1 LEFKIS
7 LKIIFLF
14 LFHINSTKVRK
25 EKIKIFA
32 KNTKRKKIFVFLTK
46 LNIVNTLDEK
56 FFLKLYDNCKKNISF
71 TEEIASV
78 LDINYDAAYR
88 RIKHKAKLSF
98 SEAIKLAKH
107 FNVSIDSI
115 INQDLPTEKLIV
127 TKSTEINSVDD
138 IELYFKSIINNI
150 SHIKYQEDL
159 QIIYNA
165 KDLPLFYFTRNEL
178 LSKFLIYI
186 IQYLLIKG
194 FPQKKITVEQNI
206 IPTSVLR
213 AAKKFG
219 DLYHKFNITEIWNN
233 NVLES
238 TLNQI
243 VYFYEIKLLN
253 YSTAIKL
260 CNELTNVL
268 KEIEEESYIGK
279 RKNKENSFLEI
290 YNNELIPLN
299 NNVILTMKNKKIMIT
314 PYFYI
319 KYLIIDDQ
327 KFINEYQSNS
337 EEQLKLAT
345 LLSKAGVKE
354 RMVFFKPKYKSIEKT
369 KQRIE
374 LLRQF
379 PI

>member
-1 LEFKIS
+1 VKI
-7 LKIIFLF
+7 
-14 LFHINSTKVRK
+14 
-25 EKIKIFA
+25 
-32 KNTKRKKIFVFLTK
+32 TKRKKIFVFLTK
-46 LNIVNTLDEK
+46 TNIMNRLDTV
-56 FFLKLYDNCKKNISF
+56 FLKKLYDNCKKNISF
-71 TEEIASV
+71 IEEIASV
-78 LDINYDAAYR
+78 LDISYDAAYR

-107 FNVSIDSI
+107 FNVSIDNV

-138 IELYFKSIINNI
+138 IELYFKSIINNFT
-150 SHIKYQEDL
+150 HIQYQADIH
-159 QIIYNA
+159 IIYNA

-206 IPTSVLR
+206 IPISVLQ

-219 DLYHKFNITEIWNN
+219 DLYHNINITEIWNN

-299 NNVILTMKNKKIMIT
+299 NNVILTMKNKKKMIT

-354 RMVFFKPKYKSIEKT
+354 RMLFFKPKYKSIEKT